1 MPKNIKRIEGAGKY
15 GGYRGDHMSLNQTEK
30 ITRGMSGGRIG
41 AGAITFEGWKDHLDE
56 PLPTGDYYIMSGT
69 IKPADIKTWE
79 DRNTDNI
86 GSKLNGPKVMKNNLK
101 KKPRPAGYESK
112 KARKKSNG

>member
-1 MPKNIKRIEGAGKY
+1 MPRNIKRIEGAGKY
-15 GGYRGDHMSLNQTEK
+15 GGYYGDHLTVNQAEK
-30 ITRGMSGGRIG
+30 VARGMSGGRIG

-56 PLPTGDYYIMSGT
+56 PLPKGDYGISTGT

-86 GSKLNGPKVMKNNLK
+86 GSKLNGPKKIKGNLK
-101 KKPRPAGYESK
+101 KRPYITNMDK
-112 KARKKSNG
+112 KGRKKSNG

>member
-15 GGYRGDHMSLNQTEK
+15 GGYYGDHLTVNQAEK
-30 ITRGMSGGRIG
+30 VARGMSGGRIG

-56 PLPTGDYYIMSGT
+56 PLPKGDYGISTGT

-86 GSKLNGPKVMKNNLK
+86 GSKLNGPKKIKGNLK
-101 KKPRPAGYESK
+101 KRDNRSYIEKR
-112 KARKKSNG
+112 ARKKSNG